1 MRSPNHLLQNLRY
14 HLEILSLQT
23 DKLIYKFFL
32 DLVDMQIA
40 SSNSGEAKFGEVMLS
55 IGYHEDRE
63 VIEVN
68 LFQASNLPGLDSSGT
83 VLYCYSMFM
92 SV

>member
-1 MRSPNHLLQNLRY
+1 MHFSDHLLQSLSY
-14 HLEILSLQT
+14 HLEILSLRT

-32 DLVDMQIA
+32 DLVDLQIA
-40 SSNSGEAKFGEVMLS
+40 ATNSGEAKLGKVLLS
-55 IGYHEDRE
+55 IGYHEDKE

-83 VLYCYSMFM
+83 IFSLCL
-92 SV
+92 